1 MLHFFQ
7 LWSWERLHLG
17 RPDFD
22 RPPTPPAAQH
32 LEHDAADD
40 LPVEHLDQGLQNE
53 ALLDEGLLAD
63 LLGCRWRVPLSWAQN
78 PSRVLT
84 FYRDQLDA
92 QAHDQVHI
100 RSNVL
105 LLTI

>member
-1 MLHFFQ
+1 MLHFFPIVV
-7 LWSWERLHLG
+7 LVEIHVG
-17 RPDFD
+17 RPDFG
-22 RPPTPPAAQH
+22 RPPAPPAAQH
-32 LEHDAADD
+32 LEHDAVDD
-40 LPVEHLDQGLQNE
+40 LPAEHLEQGLQDE
-53 ALLDEGLLAD
+53 ALLHEGLLAA
-63 LLGCRWRVPLSWAQN
+63 LLGCRWKVPLSWAQN

-92 QAHDQVHI
+92 QTHDQVHI